1 MKKLAIEIFIF
12 FFIGIW
18 FVVPL
23 SAAIGDGPAGGAFGS
38 GEETGSTLDT
48 NTYVPIDGGIVTVTG
63 LAIGYGLKQRRK
75 RRNQKYNP

>member
-1 MKKLAIEIFIF
+1 MKKLAIKICIF

-18 FVVPL
+18 FGLPL

-38 GEETGSTLDT
+38 GAESGETLD
-48 NTYVPIDGGIVTVTG
+48 TYVPIDGGIVTVTG

>member
-1 MKKLAIEIFIF
+1 M
-12 FFIGIW
+12 
-18 FVVPL
+18 VPL

-38 GEETGSTLDT
+38 GEETGSTLD
-48 NTYVPIDGGIVTVTG
+48 TYVPIDGGIVTVTG